1 MAGKDVTGMETD
13 KKRKL
18 RLWHGILALVLSA
31 AVIFIVAPYLFAP
44 LGIWGSMLGEW
55 LLVVICIVVIWF
67 ARADV
72 REVFP
77 LKTPGVVNS
86 IGVVMMWIGVMLLE
100 MALLCVIAVFFP
112 EQFFGVQSGMQEQ
125 FLGIP
130 LGLLTLAVA
139 VTPAICEEV
148 LFRGV
153 FLNSLERGGWWNS
166 RWISAV
172 ICGVIFGMFHGDWIR
187 MIPTAIAGIVMSYLL
202 LETGN
207 LFYNCL
213 FHFVNNLFSVLSVY
227 FVQQIF
233 SRIPQELNQGA
244 ELLESTEMPLF
255 TVGLYVLLSAAA
267 PTCIYVGNYLLH
279 SKMEGYRKK
288 LFPSKRADIVIT
300 LIVASGV
307 LFLSGLVLMIYGI
320 LVLPPVLPL

>member
-1 MAGKDVTGMETD
+1 METD

-130 LGLLTLAVA
+130 LGLLVLAVA

-307 LFLSGLVLMIYGI
+307 LFLSGLVLIIYGI

>member
-130 LGLLTLAVA
+130 LGLLVLAVA

>member
-44 LGIWGSMLGEW
+44 LGIWGSMLGEG
-55 LLVVICIVVIWF
+55 LLVVVCIVVIRF

-130 LGLLTLAVA
+130 LELLVLAVA

-153 FLNSLERGGWWNS
+153 FLNSLERGGGWNS

-279 SKMEGYRKK
+279 SKMERYRKK

>member
-1 MAGKDVTGMETD
+1 METD

-130 LGLLTLAVA
+130 LGLLVLAVA

-267 PTCIYVGNYLLH
+267 QTCIYVGNYLLH

-307 LFLSGLVLMIYGI
+307 LFLSGLVLIIYGI

>member
-1 MAGKDVTGMETD
+1 METD
-13 KKRKL
+13 KKREL

-31 AVIFIVAPYLFAP
+31 AVIFFVAPYLFAP

-55 LLVVICIVVIWF
+55 LLVVVCIVVIRF

-112 EQFFGVQSGMQEQ
+112 EHFFGVQSGMQEQ

-130 LGLLTLAVA
+130 LGLLVLAVA

-300 LIVASGV
+300 LIAASGV

>member
-1 MAGKDVTGMETD
+1 METD

-130 LGLLTLAVA
+130 LGLLVLAVA

>member
-1 MAGKDVTGMETD
+1 METKTETKGETD
-13 KKRKL
+13 VKMCLK
-18 RLWHGILALVLSA
+18 LWHGIVALIASA
-31 AVIFIVAPYLFAP
+31 ALIFVAAPYIFAP
-44 LGIWGSMLGEW
+44 LGIWGSLLGEW
-55 LLVVICIVVIWF
+55 MLVGVCIVVIRF
-67 ARADV
+67 AKADV
-72 REVFP
+72 HDVFP
-77 LKTPGVVNS
+77 LKTPRVVNS

-112 EQFFGVQSGMQEQ
+112 EQFFSVQSGMQDQ

-130 LGLLTLAVA
+130 LWILVLAVA

-153 FLNSLERGGWWNS
+153 FLNSLERGGWWKNH
-166 RWISAV
+166 WISAV
-172 ICGVIFGMFHGDWIR
+172 ICGIVFGMFHGDWIR

-233 SRIPQELNQGA
+233 SQLPPELNQGA
-244 ELLESTEMPLF
+244 ELLGSTQMPVA

-267 PTCIYVGNYLLH
+267 PACIYIGNYLMH
-279 SKMEGYRKK
+279 SKVIGYRKK

-300 LIVASGV
+300 LIVVSGI
-307 LFLSGLVLMIYGI
+307 LFLSGLVLMIYGMF
-320 LVLPPVLPL
+320 VSPPVFPL